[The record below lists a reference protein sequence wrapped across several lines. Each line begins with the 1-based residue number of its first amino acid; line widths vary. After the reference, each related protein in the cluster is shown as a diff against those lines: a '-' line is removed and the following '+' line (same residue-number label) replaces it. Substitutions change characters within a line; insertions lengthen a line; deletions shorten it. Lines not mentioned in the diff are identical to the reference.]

1 MLWVFR
7 DTHSACKLRIGI
19 VSNLDLSGIGDPKP
33 FEMGNHRVKLLSDF
47 TQLVCK
53 SIFSSVP
60 ATDNFV
66 LFYAFVGINHQICWD
81 AMEELTSSDKHPAL
95 SGSEIPDPP
104 FVVTQKTSG
113 KMYRV
118 NCVLDISP
126 HVFKIHVNQ
135 FGHERGSGKQEVMSN
150 FYRSKYAVDLL
161 PDQPVLVGDLGA
173 PIRPD
178 PPAETPSL
186 SQPKTKKHNTRSQ
199 VYLVPQMV
207 TLHPMTKHI
216 PALNR
221 IPALLFQIESGLI
234 AKKVNND
241 LFKVADNEFR
251 KYAHFFSSDNPT
263 YYMVKPGLDLT
274 ATALT
279 RPSAMLTVDYEHLE
293 WLGDSVYRFVL
304 AVMGITDVQIRSDY
318 SALMSNNNVGLT
330 TFKHYPE
337 LCNSFVLSSPPS
349 LKNPEVCRA
358 RLQNLNLLADV
369 AEALVAVSLICG
381 GVESAKHTVVK
392 LGLDKVDTDSP
403 TIVSE
408 APSDLETFL
417 KWALKPAVIRL
428 ESSLQ
433 LMSKSDS
440 ATMTIGQLDE
450 ARQLLLASL
459 AKTDVTSFHLY
470 KQYCAPLLSRY
481 PHIRLV

>member
-1 MLWVFR
+1 
-7 DTHSACKLRIGI
+7 
-19 VSNLDLSGIGDPKP
+19 
-33 FEMGNHRVKLLSDF
+33 
-47 TQLVCK
+47 
-53 SIFSSVP
+53 
-60 ATDNFV
+60 
-66 LFYAFVGINHQICWD
+66 
-81 AMEELTSSDKHPAL
+81 MEELTTTDKHRAL
-95 SGSEIPDPP
+95 SDVDIPDPP

-113 KMYRV
+113 KVYRV
-118 NCVLDISP
+118 NCVLDVSP

-135 FGHERGSGKQEVMSN
+135 FGSEKGSGKQETMSD
-150 FYRSKYAVDLL
+150 FYRSKYSVDIV
-161 PDQPVLVGDLGA
+161 PDQPVLLGELGA
-173 PIRPD
+173 PIHPD
-178 PPAETPSL
+178 QPAVTPSL
-186 SQPKTKKHNTRSQ
+186 SQPKTKKHNARSQ
-199 VYLVPQMV
+199 LYLVPQMV
-207 TLHPMTKHI
+207 TLHPMTKHLL
-216 PALNR
+216 ALNR

-241 LFKVADNEFR
+241 LFKAGDNEFR
-251 KYAHFFSSDNPT
+251 KYANFFSSDNPS
-263 YYMVKPGLDLT
+263 YFMLKPGLDLT

-304 AVMGITDVQIRSDY
+304 AVMGISDAKIRSDY
-318 SALMSNNNVGLT
+318 SALMSNSNVGLT
-330 TFKHYPE
+330 TLKHYPD
-337 LCNSFVLSSPPS
+337 LSNSYVLSSPPS
-349 LKNPEVCRA
+349 LKNPEVCRV

-369 AEALVAVSLICG
+369 AEALVAVSLISG

-392 LGLDKVDTDSP
+392 LGLNKVDPDSP
-403 TIVSE
+403 AIVSE
-408 APSDLETFL
+408 APSDLESFV

-433 LMSKSDS
+433 LISKGDS

-459 AKTDVTSFHLY
+459 AKTDVTLFPVY